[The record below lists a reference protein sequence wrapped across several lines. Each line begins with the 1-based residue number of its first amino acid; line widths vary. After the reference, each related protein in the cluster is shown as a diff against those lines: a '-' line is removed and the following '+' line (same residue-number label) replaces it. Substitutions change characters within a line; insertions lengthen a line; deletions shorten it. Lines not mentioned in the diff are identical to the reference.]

1 MVIKELSIGAIGQRL
16 NFRFQKEKLHIED
29 VFAQTYFGQNMIS
42 LIILVGLVLMKAR
55 YSTLI
60 RV

>member
-1 MVIKELSIGAIGQRL
+1 MLVAYGKELSVGAIGQRL
-16 NFRFQKEKLHIED
+16 NFRFQIED

-42 LIILVGLVLMKAR
+42 LIILVGLVSMKAR